1 MNRLEKIQVEEEKI
15 RYADKFA
22 TTIMESFIYSMIET
36 LYDDYGFG
44 AKRLGKLFKGIYD
57 KTSMLSSG
65 MIGID
70 LYKESVKEKCNFK
83 IPDYYNKEHDEE

>member
-22 TTIMESFIYSMIET
+22 FIVLRVFMNSVVVT
-36 LYDDYGFG
+36 LYKEHGFG
-44 AKRLGKLFKGIYD
+44 AKRLSKFCKDILKEANLMG
-57 KTSMLSSG
+57 SG

-70 LYKESVKEKCNFK
+70 DYEQYAKELTKFT
-83 IPDYYNKEHDEE
+83 IPDEIYEEI